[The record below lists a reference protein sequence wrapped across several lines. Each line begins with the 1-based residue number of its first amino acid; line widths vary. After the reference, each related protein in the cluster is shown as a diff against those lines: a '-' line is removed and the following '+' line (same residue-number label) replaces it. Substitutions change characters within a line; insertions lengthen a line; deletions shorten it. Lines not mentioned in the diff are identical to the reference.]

1 VSNAL
6 AMALAGLSAVRIRV
20 EGTVQGV
27 GFRPN
32 VWRLAGE
39 CELAGFVLND
49 GAGVLIEVTG
59 ADEAVRRFI
68 DRLGTETPPLS
79 RVDRLISEPIV
90 ANPELQ
96 GFRILESLEGEVHT
110 PVAPDA
116 GLCPACREEIGN
128 PIERR
133 FRYPFTNCTHCGP
146 RFSIINAVPYDRGRT
161 TMAEFAMCPACAG
174 EYRDPSDRRFH
185 AQPIACHTC
194 GPKAWLER
202 LDGRAVSFDQ
212 HSMLDDVDAVTGVLK
227 KGEIVAIKGLGGFHL
242 ACDATNDE
250 AVGTLRRRKRRYGKP
265 FALMARDLDV
275 IRSYCAVGPDEE
287 QLLESSEAP
296 IVVLKADGPNKV
308 SASVAL
314 GLDTLGFML
323 PYTPL
328 HRLVMRGID
337 RPVVMTS
344 GNISDEPQIIENS
357 KVSRRLQSVADY
369 ALFHDRQIANRV
381 DDSVVRVMAGKPR
394 LLRRA
399 RGYAPGAIPLPPGFE
414 RAPDLLAFGAELKST
429 FCLVKRGAAILSQHQ
444 GDLENIETLEDF
456 VKNLC
461 LYTDLFQH
469 RPKLLVV
476 DRHPEYLSTKL
487 ANERASDQRLPLL
500 EVQHHHAHIASCLAE
515 HGVGLDMPPVI
526 GVALDGL
533 GMGDDG
539 ALWGG
544 EFLLADYRSYQR
556 LGTFKPVAM
565 LGGAQ
570 AVREPWRSLY
580 AHLMVQMGWPRFVM
594 NYAELE
600 LYAYLKAKPRGTLD
614 AMLAKGINSPLA
626 SSCGRLFDAVAAAVG
641 LCRDEALFEGQGA
654 MELEAAVDR
663 KTLREETDD
672 LAYPIAIPNRQEDG
686 LPYLEP
692 LALWQAIL
700 GDLILKTPAGVIAA
714 RFHKGLAK
722 AVAAM
727 VEMLA
732 QDPNAEERRSDTVAL
747 SGGCFQNKILLEE
760 TMHRLEERGFRVLAH
775 ARVPANDGGLALG
788 QAAIGAA
795 HSIKSRG
802 ESHVSRNSGSS
813 R

>member
-1 VSNAL
+1 MSNAL

-68 DRLGTETPPLS
+68 DRLAAETPPLS

-96 GFRILESLEGEVHT
+96 GFRILESLEGEVQT

-116 GLCPACREEIGN
+116 GMCPACREEIGN

-146 RFSIINAVPYDRGRT
+146 RFSIISAVPYDRSRT
-161 TMAEFAMCPACAG
+161 TMAEFAMCAACAG

-202 LDGRAVSFDQ
+202 LDGRAVTFDQ
-212 HSMLDDVDAVTGVLK
+212 RSTVDDVEAVSGLLQ

-242 ACDATNDE
+242 ACDATNDG
-250 AVGTLRRRKRRYGKP
+250 VVSKLRRRKRRYGKP

-275 IRSYCAVGPDEE
+275 IRSYCTIDDEE
-287 QLLESSEAP
+287 QRLLESSEAP
-296 IVVLKADGPNKV
+296 IVLLQADGRKEV
-308 SASVAL
+308 SDAVAP

-328 HRLVMRGID
+328 HRLVMKWMD

-344 GNISDEPQIIENS
+344 GNFSDEPQIIENS
-357 KVSRRLQSVADY
+357 KVLRRLQNVADY
-369 ALFHDRQIANRV
+369 VLFHDRRIANRV
-381 DDSVVRVMAGKPR
+381 DDSVVRVMGGEPR
-394 LLRRA
+394 LLRRS

-414 RAPDLLAFGAELKST
+414 QSPDLLAFGAELKST

-476 DRHPEYLSTKL
+476 DRHSDYLSTKL

-500 EVQHHHAHIASCLAE
+500 HVQHHHAHIASCLAE
-515 HGVGLDMPPVI
+515 HGVALDTPPVI
-526 GVALDGL
+526 GVAMDGL
-533 GMGDDG
+533 GLGDDG

-544 EFLLADYRSYQR
+544 EFLLADYRDSQR
-556 LGTFKPVAM
+556 IGTLKPVAM

-570 AVREPWRSLY
+570 AIREPWRNLY
-580 AHLMVQMGWPRFVM
+580 AHLMAEMGWARFAKKC
-594 NYAELE
+594 AELE
-600 LYAYLKAKPRGTLD
+600 LFAYLKNKPRGTLD

-663 KTLREETDD
+663 KTLRNESDD
-672 LAYPIAIPNRQEDG
+672 LAYPIAIPHQKENG

-700 GDLILKTPAGVIAA
+700 GDLILKTPVGVMAA

-722 AVAAM
+722 SIAAM
-727 VEMLA
+727 VEKLA
-732 QDPNAEERRSDTVAL
+732 QDRDAQERRSDTVAL

-760 TMHRLEERGFRVLAH
+760 TKRRLDERGFRVLAH

-795 HSIKSRG
+795 RSIKAR
-802 ESHVSRNSGSS
+802 
-813 R
+813 